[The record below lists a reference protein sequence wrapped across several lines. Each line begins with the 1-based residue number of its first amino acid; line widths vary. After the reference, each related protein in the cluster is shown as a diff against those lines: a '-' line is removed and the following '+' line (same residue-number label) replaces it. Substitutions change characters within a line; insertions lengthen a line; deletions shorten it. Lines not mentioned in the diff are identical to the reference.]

1 MILISQATLNYF
13 CGRLA
18 SRRATDKIRRKDKLS
33 ELLWMLNAGGKWIY
47 SPRSYVSGIR
57 AALKKGRSQSARRP
71 EDMEIFRKGGLCLGV
86 WKEVTFRIRKGQL
99 IELIRKQ
106 AMEISGISCTFQEI
120 NNWLKEKKLQHL
132 PSESKMLKGDHS
144 ACSLCHMYISVSSL
158 ISMLFL
164 RELLI
169 WRLYSYKKSKNN
181 PGIACSSCNFAN
193 CVEFQNPTQVV
204 FTLLFQMSSATSS
217 FESVCSYNSSGSST
231 STKGLSLDRM
241 KKMIKSELL
250 LRLLKRN
257 MESSSRDPGVFKYHS
272 ISFPEWRDKVRL
284 GNISEKIFGVSVPNN
299 IWFKS

>member
-1 MILISQATLNYF
+1 MILISQAALNYF

-181 PGIACSSCNFAN
+181 PGIACSCCNFAN
-193 CVEFQNPTQVV
+193 CVEFQNPTTGCFHLAFSDEFCNFQFWICLFLQLIGVIYFNKGPEFRQNEKNDQIRAFIETAKEEHGV
-204 FTLLFQMSSATSS
+204 QQQGSWSLQIPQYLLS
-217 FESVCSYNSSGSST
+217 
-231 STKGLSLDRM
+231 RM
-241 KKMIKSELL
+241 KRQGQTWQYIRK
-250 LRLLKRN
+250 
-257 MESSSRDPGVFKYHS
+257 
-272 ISFPEWRDKVRL
+272 
-284 GNISEKIFGVSVPNN
+284 N
-299 IWFKS
+299 IWSLCTKQHLI